1 LRSLLATKMKMTP
14 TRNKIYLSVPGSIE
28 RLALADVKESM
39 KKELK
44 ELEAKLKALREAM
57 ERYDVFQQDD
67 EIGLALAEVE
77 AELDQFRFR

>member
-1 LRSLLATKMKMTP
+1 
-14 TRNKIYLSVPGSIE
+14 
-28 RLALADVKESM
+28 M

-77 AELDQFRFR
+77 AELANPDSDKKV

>member
-1 LRSLLATKMKMTP
+1 M
-14 TRNKIYLSVPGSIE
+14 
-28 RLALADVKESM
+28 LALADVKESM

-77 AELDQFRFR
+77 AELANPDSDKKV

>member
-1 LRSLLATKMKMTP
+1 M
-14 TRNKIYLSVPGSIE
+14 
-28 RLALADVKESM
+28 LALADVKESM

>member
-1 LRSLLATKMKMTP
+1 M
-14 TRNKIYLSVPGSIE
+14 
-28 RLALADVKESM
+28 LALADVKESM

-57 ERYDVFQQDD
+57 ERYDVFQQGD

>member
-1 LRSLLATKMKMTP
+1 M
-14 TRNKIYLSVPGSIE
+14 
-28 RLALADVKESM
+28 LALADVKESM

-77 AELDQFRFR
+77 AELANSDSDKKV